1 MISERSKRRQ
11 ILSLVFILKCVS
23 KKLLIKMIPRR
34 RKDPDRKCFFFRSPK
49 FSKLYAKRPKFKTL
63 RFKANAQD
71 YCGSNKSW
79 NKYHLRQV
87 FTWRQIY
94 HLTVACSGRITEFRL
109 QSRYQL
115 TIIRSRKNSFR
126 LFPRLWWL
134 WFHYFTFQD
143 GRSHTAF
150 LRQPQLS
157 LVLRAFYIVSKYL
170 VAGKCF

>member
-1 MISERSKRRQ
+1 MLAAKVRKGISLCFCKWYRAVEREAAGSSGLGRW
-11 ILSLVFILKCVS
+11 IWNLEVPGSNPPPYYYL
-23 KKLLIKMIPRR
+23 
-34 RKDPDRKCFFFRSPK
+34 
-49 FSKLYAKRPKFKTL
+49 
-63 RFKANAQD
+63 D

-87 FTWRQIY
+87 VTWRQIY
-94 HLTVACSGRITEFRL
+94 HLTVACSGRMTEFRL

-115 TIIRSRKNSFR
+115 TIITSRKNSFR
-126 LFPRLWWL
+126 LFPRLWWS

-157 LVLRAFYIVSKYL
+157 FILRAFYIVSKYL
-170 VAGKCF
+170 ATRKCF